1 MLPIPRTGPEES
13 SESDPVPWRGL
24 PPCGRLEREKAF
36 ENELRNQDFFFS
48 EGEGEGEQDPLG
60 WDGDK
65 DETEL
70 IFVV

>member
-1 MLPIPRTGPEES
+1 
-13 SESDPVPWRGL
+13 
-24 PPCGRLEREKAF
+24 LEREKAF
-36 ENELRNQDFFFS
+36 ENELRNQDFFFR